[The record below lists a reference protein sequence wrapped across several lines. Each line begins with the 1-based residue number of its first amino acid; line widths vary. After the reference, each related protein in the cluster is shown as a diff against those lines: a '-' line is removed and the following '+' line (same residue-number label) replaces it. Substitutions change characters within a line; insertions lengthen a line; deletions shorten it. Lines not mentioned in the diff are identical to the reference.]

1 MRTAAAAGTGARLL
15 LLLGLLA
22 SRPSAPRAQIV
33 TLQSPTTEAPSLA
46 DQFRLYRWGPE
57 VPPHEWKC
65 WGMGNG
71 ARDWRNG
78 DLEGCHMFTAHEAN
92 FNGDDIR
99 TLTAAILA
107 NGTEITYVDLAG
119 ADIAAAAEVTDRAE
133 ALRDLLGSPLSLEEM
148 NLEKNGFRAD
158 EAVLLATAITAKNC
172 PARLRLGWNPLGP
185 AGAEALAAGL
195 SSTESG
201 LREIS
206 LESCAV
212 EDAGAQGLAEA
223 LALDPALHT
232 LNLDTNEVCLVWAA
246 KEKHALHR
254 RFRCSARERKSACRW
269 KKNIASGCNRKLINS
284 SCVNTDRLHRW

>member
-92 FNGDDIR
+92 FKGDDIR

-148 NLEKNGFRAD
+148 NLEKNGFYTFCACFRVAPFLSI
-158 EAVLLATAITAKNC
+158 LLQWLR
-172 PARLRLGWNPLGP
+172 PQEYMARRESWK
-185 AGAEALAAGL
+185 LAA
-195 SSTESG
+195 
-201 LREIS
+201 
-206 LESCAV
+206 A
-212 EDAGAQGLAEA
+212 A
-223 LALDPALHT
+223 
-232 LNLDTNEVCLVWAA
+232 WA
-246 KEKHALHR
+246 
-254 RFRCSARERKSACRW
+254 
-269 KKNIASGCNRKLINS
+269 
-284 SCVNTDRLHRW
+284 